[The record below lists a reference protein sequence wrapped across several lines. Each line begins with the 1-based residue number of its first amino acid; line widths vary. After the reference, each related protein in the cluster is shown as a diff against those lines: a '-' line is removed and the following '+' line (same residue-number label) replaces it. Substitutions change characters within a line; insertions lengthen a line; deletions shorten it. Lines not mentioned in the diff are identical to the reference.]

1 MPRVKKLPG
10 GHFGAVVDGPPHPDG
25 RRNQVRIQKQTRAEA
40 QAAMLAI
47 QQERLAHQE
56 AAQGG
61 PTLRDFTARWATSYL
76 PNLAEK
82 TAVRYQGII
91 DKYLVDDAISA
102 IPVRDVADQDIRDWL
117 ARVRLRPGRAG
128 PTLSAR
134 SIRHIAAL
142 LRQIL
147 KVAVEWGETA
157 SNPALLVPLPSLRR
171 NPEKIRTWRPDDVRR
186 YCDEMARSAA
196 PNAHFW
202 RSVTILAL
210 TTGLRRGE
218 LAGLMWSDI
227 DLDARTLTVR
237 RTRLYPGTSTGPPKT
252 AGSGRTIDLS
262 DEAVACLRGL
272 RSLQEDDR
280 SVLGT
285 AWVDTGFVLV
295 LADGQPPNP
304 DSITRRFRRD
314 CDRLGLMYPTIHGL
328 RHTFATTALENNALH
343 VVSRILGH
351 SDVAT
356 TLSTYAHVLPGDT
369 AEAMENVA
377 ERLFK
382 TAPNGKL

>member
-1 MPRVKKLPG
+1 
-10 GHFGAVVDGPPHPDG
+10 
-25 RRNQVRIQKQTRAEA
+25 
-40 QAAMLAI
+40 MLAV

-262 DEAVACLRGL
+262 DRALSCLRDL
-272 RSLQEDDR
+272 QRLQEDDQ

-304 DSITRRFRRD
+304 DSITRQLRRD
-314 CDRLGLMYPTIHGL
+314 CARFGLLYPTIHGL
-328 RHTFATTALENNALH
+328 RHTFATTALENNAVH

-369 AEAMENVA
+369 AQAMENVSD
-377 ERLFK
+377 RLFK
-382 TAPNGKL
+382 ATSNGRT